1 MIQIIIVFS
10 PSMTGIMI
18 IKVFIIIIVFNY
30 SWFNTG
36 ICINNTLFLWYIT
49 ADSIYFT
56 RFNSLCINPIT
67 LSFTNTKNLWCNST
81 CWKKLNLVQGSQ
93 YFWCHKWLLP
103 SLVSF
108 LFQINSSPST
118 EPFLLLK
125 SVYSVPNKYRVKS
138 I

>member
-1 MIQIIIVFS
+1 MVKSTILFVTSVIWTI
-10 PSMTGIMI
+10 I
-18 IKVFIIIIVFNY
+18 IKVFIWMILFN
-30 SWFNTG
+30 SRLFNTG
-36 ICINNTLFLWYIT
+36 RFINNTLFLWYIT
-49 ADSIYFT
+49 ADSRYFT
-56 RFNSLCINPIT
+56 RFDFLCIAPWT
-67 LSFTNTKNLWCNST
+67 LCFANTKNLWCNST
-81 CWKKLNLVQGSQ
+81 CKKKNLVQGSQ

-108 LFQINSSPST
+108 LFQKNSSPPT